1 MNEITKPRHYT
12 QGPIECLDAINPML
26 PGGVAGIWQRPRRGR
41 CSRGGSGTIGPSDL
55 KLLVAYESRTHY
67 QPRFDFY
74 GIARRSVPKIVG
86 REMDRAITK
95 ALQSAK

>member
-1 MNEITKPRHYT
+1 MDIVRDRY
-12 QGPIECLDAINPML
+12 
-26 PGGVAGIWQRPRRGR
+26 RR
-41 CSRGGSGTIGPSDL
+41 SAFEAKKI
-55 KLLVAYESRTHY
+55 LL
-67 QPRFDFY
+67 FDFY